1 MKRRLRRHM
10 ERQAA
15 AAKLDSQL
23 QDLALFTVEV
33 YGKALDEL
41 EGPMQALAALELAR
55 GLVLHECKRGM
66 SAERFQKFCAE
77 ADEQKD
83 RLRVEEMIEF
93 FDMIDPAWRGA
104 AFAGEPN

>member
-1 MKRRLRRHM
+1 MKRRLRRQM
-10 ERQAA
+10 ERQAKA
-15 AAKLDSQL
+15 FDLDEHL
-23 QDLALFTVEV
+23 QAVAMFTVET

-66 SAERFQKFCAE
+66 TAERFEQFCQHAE
-77 ADEQKD
+77 EQKA

-93 FDMIDPAWRGA
+93 FDMIDPSWRGVPFSGKA
-104 AFAGEPN
+104 N